1 MILNSLF
8 PVFAIIVLGH
18 ILKRFGMTNDLFLS
32 KSDRLIYFVL
42 FPILLFWKI
51 GTAPPAANI
60 NFNYCLA
67 ALSAV
72 TVVFI
77 LSILYIKICKVGEFQ
92 AGTFSQSCYRFNT
105 YVGMALVL
113 SAFGEGGGQYFGIL
127 IGIIIPWINVMA
139 VTVLIWFSGRRFTF
153 WKQVQVTFKSVLT
166 NPLFIACVAGF
177 IYANTLSALPKS
189 IDATFSL
196 LSRITIPLALLSIGG
211 ALTLKS
217 LKTYL
222 NLSIVASGFKL
233 MVLPLTGYFML
244 SFFDVT
250 GLPFNVTMV
259 LFTLPTSTAMYVLSS
274 QLNSDTDLASAS
286 IFVSTILSFFSL
298 SIITETIAG

>member
-32 KSDRLIYFVL
+32 KSDRLIYFIL

-51 GTAPPAANI
+51 GAAPPAASI

-72 TVVFI
+72 SVVFV
-77 LSILYIKICKVGEFQ
+77 LSILHIKICRVGQFQ

-113 SAFGEGGGQYFGIL
+113 TAFGEAGVQYFGIL

-139 VTVLIWFSGRRFTF
+139 VIVLIWFSGQRFSF
-153 WKQVQVTFKSVLT
+153 WKQVQVTLKAVFT

-177 IYANTLSALPKS
+177 IYSNTLGAFPKS
-189 IDATFSL
+189 IDNTFSL
-196 LSRITIPLALLSIGG
+196 LSSITIPLALLSIGG

-222 NLSIVASGFKL
+222 SLSIVASGFKL
-233 MVLPLTGYFML
+233 LVLPLTGYFML
-244 SFFDVT
+244 GFFNVT
-250 GLPFNVTMV
+250 GLPFNVSMV

-298 SIITETIAG
+298 SVALMLD

>member
-8 PVFAIIVLGH
+8 PVFAIIFLGH
-18 ILKRFGMTNDLFLS
+18 ILKRFGMTNDRFLS

-51 GTAPPAANI
+51 GAAHPAANM
-60 NFNYCLA
+60 NFDYCLA

-72 TVVFI
+72 TVVFV
-77 LSILYIKICKVGEFQ
+77 LSILYIKTCKVGNFQ
-92 AGTFSQSCYRFNT
+92 AGTFSQSCYRFNS

-113 SAFGEGGGQYFGIL
+113 SAFGEAGGQYFGIL

-139 VTVLIWFSGRRFTF
+139 VTVLIWFSGHRFAF
-153 WKQVQVTFKSVLT
+153 WKKVQVTFKAVFT
-166 NPLFIACVAGF
+166 NPLFISCVAGF
-177 IYANTLSALPKS
+177 IYSSTLSSFPKP
-189 IDATFSL
+189 IEDTFSL

-217 LKTYL
+217 LKTYF
-222 NLSIVASGFKL
+222 NLSVVASGFKL
-233 MVLPLTGYFML
+233 LVLPLTGFFML
-244 SFFDVT
+244 SFFNVT
-250 GLPFNVTMV
+250 GLPFEVSMV
-259 LFTLPTSTAMYVLSS
+259 FFALPTSTAMYVLSS

-298 SIITETIAG
+298 SLALMLK

>member
-8 PVFAIIVLGH
+8 PVFAIIVLGQ

-51 GTAPPAANI
+51 GTAPPTAI
-60 NFNYCLA
+60 MNFDYCLA

-72 TVVFI
+72 TAVFI
-77 LSILYIKICKVGEFQ
+77 LSILYIKICRVGQFQ

-105 YVGMALVL
+105 YVGMALIL
-113 SAFGEGGGQYFGIL
+113 SAFGEAGGQYFGIL
-127 IGIIIPWINVMA
+127 IGIIIPWVNVMA

-153 WKQVQVTFKSVLT
+153 WKQVQVTFKAVFT
-166 NPLFIACVAGF
+166 NPLFIACVTGF
-177 IYANTLSALPKS
+177 IYSNTIGALPKS

-196 LSRITIPLALLSIGG
+196 VSRITIPLALLSIGG

-222 NLSIVASGFKL
+222 NLSVVASSFKL
-233 MVLPLTGYFML
+233 IVLPLTGYFML
-244 SFFDVT
+244 SIFDVA
-250 GLPFNVTMV
+250 GLPFKVSMV

-274 QLNSDTDLASAS
+274 QLNSDKDLASAT

-298 SIITETIAG
+298 SFALMLD

>member
-18 ILKRFGMTNDLFLS
+18 ILKRFGLTTDLFLS
-32 KSDRLIYFVL
+32 NSDRLIYFIF

-51 GTAPPAANI
+51 GTAPPAASM
-60 NFNYCLA
+60 NFDYCLA

-72 TVVFI
+72 TVVFV
-77 LSILYIKICKVGEFQ
+77 LSILYIKIGKVGEFQ

-113 SAFGEGGGQYFGIL
+113 SAFGESGGRYFGIL
-127 IGIIIPWINVMA
+127 IGIIIPWVNVMA

-153 WKQVQVTFKSVLT
+153 WKQVQATFQAVFS

-177 IYANTLSALPKS
+177 VFSNTLNVFPKS
-189 IDATFSL
+189 IDNTFSL
-196 LSRITIPLALLSIGG
+196 LSMVTLPLALLSIGG
-211 ALTLKS
+211 TLTLKS
-217 LKTYL
+217 LKTYFR
-222 NLSIVASGFKL
+222 LSIAASGFKL
-233 MVLPLTGYFML
+233 LVLPLTGYFML
-244 SFFDVT
+244 SAFDVS
-250 GLPFNVTMV
+250 GLPFKVSMI

-274 QLNSDTDLASAS
+274 QLNSDTDLASAN
-286 IFVSTILSFFSL
+286 IFSTTILSFFSL
-298 SIITETIAG
+298 SLVLMLD

>member
-8 PVFAIIVLGH
+8 PVFAIIFLGH
-18 ILKRFGMTNDLFLS
+18 ILKRFGMTNDRFLS

-51 GTAPPAANI
+51 GAAQPAANM
-60 NFNYCLA
+60 NFDYCLA

-72 TVVFI
+72 TVVFV
-77 LSILYIKICKVGEFQ
+77 LSILYIKTCKVGNFQ
-92 AGTFSQSCYRFNT
+92 AGTFSQSCYRFNS

-113 SAFGEGGGQYFGIL
+113 SAFGEAGGQYFGIL

-139 VTVLIWFSGRRFTF
+139 VTVLIWFSGHRFAF
-153 WKQVQVTFKSVLT
+153 WKKVQVTFKAVFT
-166 NPLFIACVAGF
+166 NPLFISCVAGF
-177 IYANTLSALPKS
+177 IYSSTLSSFPKP
-189 IDATFSL
+189 IEDTFSL

-217 LKTYL
+217 LKTYF
-222 NLSIVASGFKL
+222 NLSVVASGFKL
-233 MVLPLTGYFML
+233 LVLPLTGFFML
-244 SFFDVT
+244 SFFNVT
-250 GLPFNVTMV
+250 GLPFEVSMV
-259 LFTLPTSTAMYVLSS
+259 FFALPTSTAMYVLSS

-298 SIITETIAG
+298 SLALMLK